1 MSSDEVKV
9 KFVADTTGLENVPLP
24 TPKPQPTPTTPPGTT
39 PTSQTPPGPTPPGP
53 TPPGPTP
60 PGPTPPGPRPPQP
73 PPIPPGPPQPPPLP
87 PPLPPPQ
94 PPQPPNRR
102 RKALPWESGWGAEA
116 KFDIT
121 ASLAESLSGIGL
133 ITTAWQGAT
142 KAAEMYAEAIKSG
155 IEYAQK
161 IEKVSRISG
170 LSVEE
175 VQKYGYAA
183 QMSGVDFDTFAN
195 AMSNANKELGKLAMY
210 GGTSIIALSRLGIN
224 VDNVKNHSVGAID
237 VLKKMADAYK
247 KHAETAEMA
256 ALGNQLFGGSFKD
269 LIPMLRNGGAEIE
282 RLAEQAPK
290 VNAQTISASAAAGR
304 AFTGMKETATVKMA
318 EDLVGYTKSEEY
330 SSGRVSGEVQSGN
343 LSAKE
348 AVEKLL
354 KPAERGAE
362 KTLVSS
368 TLRLGEYLNYI
379 NPATGLV
386 QSIND
391 ATGLSASSAAS
402 KLTAGEGIRGA
413 GEDTKTVRER
423 FINMRGGK
431 LENLSQSDKDIVA
444 AFDEKIKE
452 EGKMN
457 LQGGVF
463 QAASKMQQVG
473 GGDVLSAISRVDFA
487 QQTADNT
494 ARTAAAVEKIA
505 NTQPGGSSN
514 TPPPADTN
522 GPVAK

>member
-1 MSSDEVKV
+1 M
-9 KFVADTTGLENVPLP
+9 
-24 TPKPQPTPTTPPGTT
+24 
-39 PTSQTPPGPTPPGP
+39 
-53 TPPGPTP
+53 
-60 PGPTPPGPRPPQP
+60 
-73 PPIPPGPPQPPPLP
+73 
-87 PPLPPPQ
+87 
-94 PPQPPNRR
+94 
-102 RKALPWESGWGAEA
+102 
-116 KFDIT
+116 
-121 ASLAESLSGIGL
+121 SGIGL
-133 ITTAWQGAT
+133 VTTAWQGAT
-142 KAAEMYAEAIKSG
+142 KAAEMYVEAIKGG

-195 AMSNANKELGKLAMY
+195 AMSNANKELGKLSMY

-224 VDNVKNHSVGAID
+224 VDNVKNHSIGAID

-282 RLAEQAPK
+282 RLAEQAPR
-290 VNAQTISASAAAGR
+290 VNAQTISASAAYGR
-304 AFTGMKETATVKMA
+304 SLTGIKETTTAEMA
-318 EDLVGYTKSEEY
+318 EDVSNY
-330 SSGRVSGEVQSGN
+330 SKNEAYAAGQASSKVESGD
-343 LSAKE
+343 LSAKD
-348 AVEKLL
+348 AVDKLL
-354 KPAERGAE
+354 NPANRGATS
-362 KTLVSS
+362 TLVGSGA
-368 TLRLGEYLNYI
+368 RLLDYGMRLF
-379 NPATGLV
+379 NPGSYGNEFTGTTAG
-386 QSIND
+386 D
-391 ATGLSASSAAS
+391 AAARVV
-402 KLTAGEGIRGA
+402 AGEGIRGA

-431 LENLSQSDKDIVA
+431 LDNLSDADKAIVA
-444 AFDEKIKE
+444 EFDQRIKD

>member
-1 MSSDEVKV
+1 
-9 KFVADTTGLENVPLP
+9 
-24 TPKPQPTPTTPPGTT
+24 
-39 PTSQTPPGPTPPGP
+39 
-53 TPPGPTP
+53 
-60 PGPTPPGPRPPQP
+60 
-73 PPIPPGPPQPPPLP
+73 
-87 PPLPPPQ
+87 
-94 PPQPPNRR
+94 
-102 RKALPWESGWGAEA
+102 
-116 KFDIT
+116 
-121 ASLAESLSGIGL
+121 
-133 ITTAWQGAT
+133 
-142 KAAEMYAEAIKSG
+142 MYVDAIKGG

-183 QMSGVDFDTFAN
+183 KMSGVDFDTFAN
-195 AMSNANKELGKLAMY
+195 AMANANKELGKLALY
-210 GGTSIIALSRLGIN
+210 GGTSIVALSRLGIN

-269 LIPMLRNGGAEIE
+269 MIPMLRNGSAEIE
-282 RLAEQAPK
+282 RLAEQAPN

-304 AFTGMKETATVKMA
+304 AFTGIKETATAKMA
-318 EDLVGYTKSEEY
+318 EDLVGYTRSEEY
-330 SSGRVSGEVQSGN
+330 TAKGLSKGVESGDV
-343 LSAKE
+343 SAKD

-354 KPAERGAE
+354 KPANRGSE
-362 KTLVSS
+362 KTLLSS
-368 TLRLGEYLNYI
+368 SARLGEYAQML
-379 NPATGLV
+379 NPATLQVLGVKKLLGV
-386 QSIND
+386 D
-391 ATGLSASSAAS
+391 ESSLTANA
-402 KLTAGEGIRGA
+402 TAGEGIRGA
-413 GEDTKTVRER
+413 GEDTRTVRER

-431 LENLSQSDKDIVA
+431 LENLSDTDKSIVS

-494 ARTAAAVEKIA
+494 ARTAEAVEKIA
-505 NTQPGGSSN
+505 NSQPGGSTN